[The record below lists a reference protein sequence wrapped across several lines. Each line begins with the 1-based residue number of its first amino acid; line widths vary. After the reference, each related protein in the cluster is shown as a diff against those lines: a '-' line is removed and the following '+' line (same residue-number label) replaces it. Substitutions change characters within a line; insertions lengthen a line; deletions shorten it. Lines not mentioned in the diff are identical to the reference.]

1 MSIDIRILDD
11 EDEWDRYV
19 DRSDGTNLF
28 HRYAA
33 LDVQARYTD
42 AELYPLAGFKGQEAV
57 GVFPVF
63 EIRKGPVSAAFSPPP
78 EIRIPYLGPA
88 LLNVDKLKQRKR
100 ERRQKRFVENCL
112 DVIEEEIGPKYTHVR
127 TDERFEDL
135 RPFIWNDHD
144 VTPTYTYVVDL
155 DADEETIK
163 ARFSSDARSNIRDGD
178 DADYAIEEGGYTA
191 IEKIME
197 QVRSRYEAQDVSFH
211 LPTALVADLF
221 DRLPDG
227 YVRPYTLYVEGDFI
241 GGILALDDGER
252 VYRWQGGV
260 RTDADVDI
268 ATNDLLDWRV
278 MADARERGR
287 SYYDLVGADDPR
299 INRYKAKFGP
309 EVASYHSVEK
319 GTPVVNKMARLYR
332 QLR

>member
-33 LDVQARYTD
+33 LEVQAQYTN

-57 GVFPVF
+57 GLFPVF

-78 EIRIPYLGPA
+78 EIRVPYLGPA
-88 LLNVDKLKQRKR
+88 LLNVDKLKRRKR
-100 ERRQKRFVENCL
+100 DRREKRFVENCL
-112 DVIEEEIGPKYTHVR
+112 DVVDEEIGPKYTHFR
-127 TDERFEDL
+127 TDERFDDL

-144 VTPTYTYVVDL
+144 VTPTYTYMVDL
-155 DADEETIK
+155 DADEETLQ
-163 ARFSSDARSNIRDGD
+163 ARFSSDARSNIRDGE
-178 DADYAIEEGGYTA
+178 DADYVIEEEGYEA
-191 IEKIME
+191 IEKILE
-197 QVRSRYEAQDVSFH
+197 QVRARYEAQDVSFH
-211 LPTALVADLF
+211 LPTALVGDLF

-227 YVRPYTLYVEGDFI
+227 YVRPYALYVDGDFV

-268 ATNDLLDWRV
+268 APNDLLDWRV
-278 MADARERGR
+278 MSDARERGR
-287 SYYDLVGADDPR
+287 SHYDLVGADDPR

-309 EVASYHSVEK
+309 DVEAYHSVEK
-319 GTPVVNKMARLYR
+319 GTPVMNKMAQLYR